1 MASTTGSTTTTPGAP
16 VARGT
21 RIRFRVAALATTLA
35 MVTYLDWGVDGHDR
49 AHRHEGVA
57 AHAVTDWVDFQLV
70 CPGLRD
76 LRDPDRKMG

>member
-35 MVTYLDWGVDGHDR
+35 MVTYLDRVSMGTI
-49 AHRHEGVA
+49 ARHEGVA

-70 CPGLRD
+70 RPGLRD